1 MQSLMVAE
9 AHCGKSWVHSIFQE
23 FCHRWLSFLRWVF
36 CSPGWAGTHYVSE
49 NDLELIIDIDI
60 YITLIPPLSAR
71 IISMH
76 HQLSMQCWESNS
88 RLYMCKTCTLL
99 SYTSSLKFS
108 FLIWP
113 GSHHMERCR
122 PLLGWVIAP
131 LNTLTQYIQRS
142 AFLKIVNWPKELAL
156 TW

>member
-1 MQSLMVAE
+1 MQSLRVAE

-76 HQLSMQCWESNS
+76 HHV
-88 RLYMCKTCTLL
+88 LYAVLGIKLKALYVQDMH
-99 SYTSSLKFS
+99 YT
-108 FLIWP
+108 
-113 GSHHMERCR
+113 
-122 PLLGWVIAP
+122 
-131 LNTLTQYIQRS
+131 
-142 AFLKIVNWPKELAL
+142 ELYL
-156 TW
+156 